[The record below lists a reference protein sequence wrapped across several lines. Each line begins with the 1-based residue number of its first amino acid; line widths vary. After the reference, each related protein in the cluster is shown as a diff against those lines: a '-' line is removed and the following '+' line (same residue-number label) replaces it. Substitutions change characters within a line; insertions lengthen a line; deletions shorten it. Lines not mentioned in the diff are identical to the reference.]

1 MDGPTPANAD
11 RTHATTVDPDAGGRA
26 SGGIV
31 DADPVD
37 MLGWARRLDWRFLL
51 ADPRLGRVVVT
62 GAPDTMLLAAL
73 GRFAGSVVVGEGTPA
88 DVVVACRPSPADL
101 RAAIGRAGPGGS
113 IVVELVGRPRPRR
126 GGRLTAASAN
136 AVAAR
141 LRRDGF
147 ADVATYWTWPDH
159 ANGAEIVPL
168 DDPSLLRLALARRRG
183 SRHSVLKAR
192 FARALLRAGLGAA
205 ILPATTVVGR
215 RPGPGAG
222 SIAAGAAPIVDAYV
236 AANRDRLGL
245 DGLVDGP
252 TATLLVT
259 PRFQASAHVVGLVTP
274 RNSGRPAVV
283 VKIHRLAG
291 STRTLEAEAASLTA
305 LAGLRPGG
313 TAGVP
318 RLLAHEPIAGHAALV
333 ETALAGRPLGP
344 MEIRR
349 DRAGATDAVGTWLR
363 GLRRTDAPVGDDDR
377 WARLIAPALDALEPV
392 LADDATDVERVGRAR
407 ELVAPLRTADLPVVV
422 EHGDLSHPNLL
433 LLDEGPAP
441 RIGVIDWELG
451 EPRGLPL
458 GDFLFFLGYVA
469 VAMRRPRTPDEHAG
483 AIDAAF
489 GGPAPW
495 AATAAGRQADAEGI
509 DRALLGP
516 LLVATWTRALARLL
530 GRLDGDPDHRP
541 GEADTDAGAV
551 AAGRRLR
558 GHRYHAIWRRVV
570 ERVPDVR
577 WDIDG

>member
-1 MDGPTPANAD
+1 MTAH
-11 RTHATTVDPDAGGRA
+11 RTHATSVDPGAGGRA
-26 SGGIV
+26 SSEIV
-31 DADPVD
+31 DPDPVG
-37 MLGWARRLDWRFLL
+37 MLRLARRLDWRFLL
-51 ADPRLGRVVVT
+51 ADPQLGRVVVA
-62 GAPDTMLLAAL
+62 GAPDAALLAAL
-73 GRFAGSVVVGEGTPA
+73 GRFAGSVDVGGEAPA
-88 DVVVACRPSPADL
+88 DVVVACRPSPAEL
-101 RAAIGRAGPGGS
+101 RAAIPRAGPGGS
-113 IVVELVGRPRPRR
+113 IVVELVGRPRARR
-126 GGRLTAASAN
+126 AGGLTAASAN

-141 LRRDGF
+141 LRRVGF

-159 ANGAEIVPL
+159 ANGAEIVPV
-168 DDPSLLRLALARRRG
+168 DDPPLLRLALARRRG
-183 SRHSVLKAR
+183 GRPSLLKAR
-192 FARALLRAGLGAA
+192 LARMLLRAGLGAA

-215 RPGPGAG
+215 RPDPDAG
-222 SIAAGAAPIVDAYV
+222 SIAAGAAPIIDAYV
-236 AANRDRLGL
+236 AANRGRLRL

-283 VKIHRLAG
+283 VKVHRLAG
-291 STRTLEAEAASLTA
+291 STRTLEAEAASLSA
-305 LAGLRPGG
+305 LAELRPGG

-333 ETALAGRPLGP
+333 ETALAGRPLDP

-363 GLRRTDAPVGDDDR
+363 GLRRTDTPAGDDDR

-392 LADDATDVERVGRAR
+392 LADDPIDAERVRRAR

-422 EHGDLSHPNLL
+422 EHGDLGHPNLL
-433 LLDEGPAP
+433 LLDGGPTP
-441 RIGVIDWELG
+441 RIGVVDWELG

-469 VAMRRPRTPDEHAG
+469 FAERRPRTPDEHAA
-483 AIDAAF
+483 AIEAAF
-489 GGPAPW
+489 SGRAAW
-495 AATAAGRQADAEGI
+495 AATAATHQADDEGI

-516 LLVATWTRALARLL
+516 LLVATWTRAFARLI
-530 GRLDGDPDHRP
+530 GRLDGDPNDQP
-541 GEADTDAGAV
+541 GVADIDAGAV

-558 GHRYHAIWRRVV
+558 GHRYHAIWRRIVD
-570 ERVPDVR
+570 RAPGVR
-577 WDIDG
+577 WDVDD